1 MGHLAKVWLF
11 TTEIDNGTIESNTL
25 TRTARRGFSS
35 HLLWKNFEKHFEKH
49 FQKYFWKL
57 STLL

>member
-1 MGHLAKVWLF
+1 MAF
-11 TTEIDNGTIESNTL
+11 AANTILQN
-25 TRTARRGFSS
+25 F
-35 HLLWKNFEKHFEKH
+35 LWKNFEKHFEKH